1 MRFRTVL
8 VHGGQEYDP
17 LTGAIGVP
25 IYQSSTFRQEA
36 VGRHHGYEYSRTANP
51 TRTALE
57 KLIAELEGGAVG
69 LAFSSGMAALSTAFM
84 LFSAGDHIL
93 VGEDVYGG
101 TYRVLTACF
110 SRLGLKSSFVDTTD
124 PEAVA
129 QAFTP
134 QTRALLVESPSNP
147 LLKVSDLAT
156 LANLC
161 HTRQAILIVDNTFL
175 TPYWQKP
182 LALGA
187 DLVVHSAT
195 KYLGGHSDLVAG
207 LVVARDKELGERLR
221 FLQNA
226 VGAVLGPHDAWL
238 LVRGIRT
245 LALRMEAH
253 EANAR
258 AVAAWLAGNG
268 KVAAVYYPGLPTHPQ
283 HALAARQAGGFGGI
297 VSFDVGD
304 AALAEAVATRTRLFT
319 LAESLGGVESLI
331 CLPAR
336 MTHASLPPERRRALG
351 ITDSLLRLSVGIEDT
366 EDLLDDLD
374 QALEKG
380 AA

>member
-1 MRFRTVL
+1 MRLRTAL
-8 VHGGQEYDP
+8 IHGGQEYDP

-36 VGRHHGYEYSRTANP
+36 VGRHKGYEYSRTANP
-51 TRTALE
+51 TRSALE
-57 KLIAELEGGAVG
+57 KLIAELEEGKVG
-69 LAFSSGMAALSTAFM
+69 LAFSSGMAALSTVFM

-93 VGEDVYGG
+93 VGDDVYGG
-101 TYRVLTACF
+101 TYRVLSTCF
-110 SRLGLKSSFVDTTD
+110 NRLGLKSSFADTTD
-124 PEAVA
+124 LEAVER
-129 QAFTP
+129 AFTP
-134 QTRALLVESPSNP
+134 ETKALLVESPSNP
-147 LLKVSDLAT
+147 LLRVSDLAV

-161 HTRQAILIVDNTFL
+161 HTHQVMLMVDNTFM
-175 TPYWQKP
+175 TPYWQRP

-195 KYLGGHSDLVAG
+195 KYLGGHSDVVAG
-207 LVVARDKELGERLR
+207 LAVAREEETGERLR

-226 VGAVLGPHDAWL
+226 VGAVLGPHDSWL

-283 HALAARQAGGFGGI
+283 HVLAARQARGFGGI

-304 AALAEAVATRTRLFT
+304 AALAESVAAGTRIFT
-319 LAESLGGVESLI
+319 LAESLGGVESLL

-336 MTHASLPPERRRALG
+336 MTHASIPPERRRALG
-351 ITDSLLRLSVGIEDT
+351 ITDSLLRLSVGVEDV
-366 EDLLDDLD
+366 EDLLDDLE

-380 AA
+380 GA

>member
-1 MRFRTVL
+1 MRIRTAL
-8 VHGGQEYDP
+8 VHGGQDYDP

-36 VGRHHGYEYSRTANP
+36 VGKHKGYEYARTANP

-57 KLIAELEGGAVG
+57 RLIAELEEGEVG

-84 LFSAGDHIL
+84 LFSTGDQIL

-124 PEAVA
+124 PAAVA
-129 QAFTP
+129 AAFTP
-134 QTRALLVESPSNP
+134 QTKALLVESPSNP
-147 LLKVSDLAT
+147 LLRVSDLAA
-156 LANLC
+156 LAELC
-161 HTRQAILIVDNTFL
+161 HARGAMLIVDNTFL

-182 LALGA
+182 LTLGA
-187 DLVVHSAT
+187 DLVLHSAT

-207 LVVARDKELGERLR
+207 LAVAREKEVGERLR

-226 VGAVLGPHDAWL
+226 IGAVPGPQDAWL
-238 LVRGIRT
+238 LLRGLRT

-258 AVAAWLAGNG
+258 AVAAWLAGHRR
-268 KVAAVYYPGLPTHPQ
+268 VVSVHYPGLPTHPQ
-283 HALAARQAGGFGGI
+283 HALAARQAGGFGGM

-304 AALAEAVATRTRLFT
+304 AALAEAVAARTRIFL

-336 MTHASLPPERRRALG
+336 MTHASLPPERRKALG
-351 ITDSLLRLSVGIEDT
+351 ISDSLLRLSVGIEDV
-366 EDLLDDLD
+366 EDLLEDLE
-374 QALEKG
+374 QALEQ
-380 AA
+380 